1 MLKTTLLFSVFLLLF
16 GCVNPPRPQLS
27 QDEIDAKIE
36 AARKTDSLLN
46 LSQQIEE
53 SRNLAQAF
61 AGIHVHGLGGSGNLA
76 FDAHQDPDRTRQILL
91 EYEKLAERYAGSEP
105 KIREARLQMIRNFQ
119 EEKEEEM
126 RRIY

>member
-76 FDAHQDPDRTRQILL
+76 YDAHQDPVETQRMLKFYNLIA
-91 EYEKLAERYAGSEP
+91 EVNKEKFSLAEDARRQAL
-105 KIREARLQMIRNFQ
+105 INHREA
-119 EEKEEEM
+119 KEEEM